1 MATEGP
7 LVGILLAAGSGSRFG
22 SDKLLHPL
30 TDSTPLAL
38 AAARRLRPACDR
50 VLAVLR
56 PGSDALAERLAAEG
70 FERVV
75 SAASLHGMGHS
86 LAAGVRAAPDAAGWL
101 IALADMP
108 FIAPASYDCVATALR
123 AGSSIV
129 VPEYRG
135 RRGHPVGFARQ
146 WGAQL
151 ARLTGDE
158 GARRIVTAFP
168 DAVVRCEV
176 DDPGIVRDVDRATDL
191 KLSAGAEVC
200 LVSGSRADTAQH

>member
-1 MATEGP
+1 MAAEGP

-30 TDSTPLAL
+30 ADGTPLAL

-50 VLAVLR
+50 VLAVVR
-56 PGSDALAERLAAEG
+56 PGSDALAELLAAEG
-70 FERVV
+70 FEQVV
-75 SAASLHGMGHS
+75 SSASLHGMGHS
-86 LAAGVRAAPDAAGWL
+86 LAAGVSAAADAGGWI

-123 AGSSIV
+123 AGGSIV
-129 VPEYRG
+129 VPEYQG

-146 WGAQL
+146 WGEPL

-158 GARRIVTAFP
+158 GARRIVAAFP
-168 DAVVRCEV
+168 DAVMRCKV
-176 DDPGIVRDVDRATDL
+176 DDPGIVRDVDQVADL
-191 KLSAGAEVC
+191 LDRPPHVTGGC
-200 LVSGSRADTAQH
+200 P